1 MIFYE
6 NSLFVRYYAIE
17 NTQKIHMKM
26 GGVFLISF
34 TSLIS
39 GYLNRCATFEVLDY
53 EVSVSMFHFTPHF
66 KKPNLLPKILYHR
79 QGFYNWFI
87 FFLKSFSI
95 SCLLTFTKTKIHQYN
110 KNSPYIIFYNPHI
123 LDIYTHI
130 LYRYYNI
137 KKF

>member
-1 MIFYE
+1 MRIHYLWDVTQLRTLRKFIWKWE
-6 NSLFVRYYAIE
+6 GFFLFLLRPLSLGI
-17 NTQKIHMKM
+17 
-26 GGVFLISF
+26 LIVGHF
-34 TSLIS
+34 R
-39 GYLNRCATFEVLDY
+39 GY
-53 EVSVSMFHFTPHF
+53 EVSVSVFHFTPHF

>member
-39 GYLNRCATFEVLDY
+39 GYLNRWPLSRFLTMKSLCLCFILLHISKSPIYFPKFCTIAK
-53 EVSVSMFHFTPHF
+53 VSTTG
-66 KKPNLLPKILYHR
+66 L
-79 QGFYNWFI
+79 